1 VKEVEITRTFGDRDD
16 DQSKSKLDALNA
28 EIETLKDLDHPHIV
42 QYLGYE
48 RTDKTLSIF
57 LEYVPGGSV
66 GRCLKKH
73 GRFEESVIRS
83 LIRQTLEGLAYL
95 HAQGRLHR
103 DLKADNLLLDL
114 DGVCKISDFGI
125 SKHAKD
131 VYANDHYTLA
141 GTIFWMAPEVIQSRK
156 EGYSAKID
164 IWSLGCVVL
173 EMFAGKRPWSDSEA
187 IGAMFK
193 LGNERKAPPI
203 PDDTIEYMSTD
214 AKDFLDK
221 CFTIEAADRPTAAT
235 LLTHPF
241 CACDSSFNFSE
252 SKLGKAVRFSHK

>member
-1 VKEVEITRTFGDRDD
+1 MLAVKEVEITRTFGDRDD

-83 LIRQTLEGLAYL
+83 LIRQTLDGLAYL

-103 DLKADNLLLDL
+103 VRYL
-114 DGVCKISDFGI
+114 C
-125 SKHAKD
+125 
-131 VYANDHYTLA
+131 
-141 GTIFWMAPEVIQSRK
+141 
-156 EGYSAKID
+156 EG
-164 IWSLGCVVL
+164 
-173 EMFAGKRPWSDSEA
+173 
-187 IGAMFK
+187 K
-193 LGNERKAPPI
+193 LTCR
-203 PDDTIEYMSTD
+203 T
-214 AKDFLDK
+214 
-221 CFTIEAADRPTAAT
+221 
-235 LLTHPF
+235 
-241 CACDSSFNFSE
+241 
-252 SKLGKAVRFSHK
+252 

>member
-1 VKEVEITRTFGDRDD
+1 MKQVEISRDD
-16 DQSKSKLDALNA
+16 DRSKAMMDALNA

-48 RTDKTLSIF
+48 RTDTTLSIF

-95 HAQGRLHR
+95 HTQGRLHR
-103 DLKADNLLLDL
+103 VQHLILSTLTCRTLKLTISFLTWTAYARYRILAFRSKAVC
-114 DGVCKISDFGI
+114 GVLSCSDRLE
-125 SKHAKD
+125 D

-173 EMFAGKRPWSDSEA
+173 EMFAGKRPWSTDEA

-193 LGNERKAPPI
+193 VL
-203 PDDTIEYMSTD
+203 
-214 AKDFLDK
+214 
-221 CFTIEAADRPTAAT
+221 
-235 LLTHPF
+235 
-241 CACDSSFNFSE
+241 
-252 SKLGKAVRFSHK
+252 KLCSVSNVLARQ

>member
-1 VKEVEITRTFGDRDD
+1 MLAVKQVDVPRNIHDRDD
-16 DQSKSKLDALNA
+16 DRCKSMMDALNA

-48 RTDKTLSIF
+48 RTDKTISIF

-103 DLKADNLLLDL
+103 VGVLIALLMCRILKLTISFSILT
-114 DGVCKISDFGI
+114 VCARSLISESPNKAVCI
-125 SKHAKD
+125 SIDRSDKLED
-131 VYANDHYTLA
+131 VYANDHHTLA

-173 EMFAGKRPWSDSEA
+173 EMFAGKRPWSTDEA

-193 LGNERKAPPI
+193 VHIFQK
-203 PDDTIEYMSTD
+203 
-214 AKDFLDK
+214 
-221 CFTIEAADRPTAAT
+221 
-235 LLTHPF
+235 
-241 CACDSSFNFSE
+241 
-252 SKLGKAVRFSHK
+252 

>member
-1 VKEVEITRTFGDRDD
+1 MLAVKQVQVTRSISDRDD
-16 DQSKSKLDALNA
+16 DRCKSMMDALNA

-48 RTDKTLSIF
+48 RTEQTISIF

-103 DLKADNLLLDL
+103 VWRLMISLTSRISKLTISFLTWMVCARSLILESRSKAVCTSNFCTDNLE
-114 DGVCKISDFGI
+114 
-125 SKHAKD
+125 D
-131 VYANDHYTLA
+131 VYANDHFTLA

-173 EMFAGKRPWSDSEA
+173 EMFAGKRPWSSDEA

-193 LGNERKAPPI
+193 VCIFQEGL
-203 PDDTIEYMSTD
+203 TI
-214 AKDFLDK
+214 
-221 CFTIEAADRPTAAT
+221 
-235 LLTHPF
+235 
-241 CACDSSFNFSE
+241 
-252 SKLGKAVRFSHK
+252 